1 MLRLGAAQVKQ
12 VAHRAPNENP
22 SRAPAMPDATPQV
35 VYMTCRAFM
44 RRSADLTRGRRASL
58 RSSDRTCARRGRCH
72 RFVDPGF
79 RPCSLHRITFCFR
92 GALRL
97 PRRVLVF
104 APHPARGVDGAP
116 TGALVFHVARAR
128 RDDPRERYAGRP
140 VATGT
145 PSRRSTVAIFGRGP
159 TRRLRQWDTGA
170 DQRLACARPYGPAGG
185 ITDLPRQR
193 FAPPPQ
199 DATPCSACRIVSG
212 DAPHERGC
220 ESI

>member
-159 TRRLRQWDTGA
+159 TLPSPAVGHRSRPATCLRPAIRPGGRDPGPPAAAVRAAAAGRHSPLRLQDRLR
-170 DQRLACARPYGPAGG
+170 RRP
-185 ITDLPRQR
+185 
-193 FAPPPQ
+193 
-199 DATPCSACRIVSG
+199 S
-212 DAPHERGC
+212 
-220 ESI
+220 